1 MSTRPS
7 LPVVAALLLLAAAAP
22 ACALAQRTA
31 DAAPLPFH
39 PGQWGLS
46 ANIFGGEAAG
56 IGALRF
62 TAPNRALVLD
72 VSASMNREKRAYP
85 ASPLSPGSSQ
95 QATTG
100 SVMLSLGLRHF
111 RPLANS
117 VAFFNTL
124 GVNGNYQGGTGTHG
138 WGAGLFGDVG
148 AQYMLDPRFSLGVAA
163 GLQLGYN
170 EFRYPGG
177 PNGAIATTTST
188 SLHTT
193 PARFM
198 GAVYF

>member
-1 MSTRPS
+1 MPTRPS

-22 ACALAQRTA
+22 ACAFAQRTS
-31 DAAPLPFH
+31 DVAPLPFH
-39 PGQWGLS
+39 AGQWGLS
-46 ANIFGGEAAG
+46 ANILGGDGAG

-62 TAPNRALVLD
+62 TAPNRAIVLD
-72 VSASMNREKRAYP
+72 VSAGLNRDKRTLP
-85 ASPLSPGSSQ
+85 ASPFSPGSSQ

-100 SVMLSLGLRHF
+100 SVFLSLGLRHF
-111 RPLANS
+111 RPLAS
-117 VAFFNTL
+117 TVAFFNTL
-124 GVNGNYQGGTGTHG
+124 GVNGNYQGGTGPHG
-138 WGAGLFGDVG
+138 WGAGLFGDIG

-163 GLQLGYN
+163 GLQLRYN
-170 EFRYPGG
+170 ESRYPGG

-188 SLHTT
+188 SLRTT